1 MNDGHAAAHAV
12 HPASLVLVD
21 QSGAKWEIAQP
32 SAAEGMME
40 AEQALRRPGVHLRA
54 VKVISRNRA
63 LARWKADELRW
74 RRVA

>member
-1 MNDGHAAAHAV
+1 MNDRHAAGQAA

-21 QSGAKWEIAQP
+21 QSGAKREIAQP
-32 SAAEGMME
+32 SAAEGMIE
-40 AEQALRRPGVHLRA
+40 AEQVLRRPGLHLRV